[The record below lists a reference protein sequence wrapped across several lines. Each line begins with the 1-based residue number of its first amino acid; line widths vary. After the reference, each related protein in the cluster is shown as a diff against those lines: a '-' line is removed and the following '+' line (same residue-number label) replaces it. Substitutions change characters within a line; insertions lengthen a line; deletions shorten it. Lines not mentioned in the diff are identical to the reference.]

1 MTFFLPKKFKDTLY
15 VSVEKGSNNSSGA
28 NTTKHF
34 TSLLLHNFSV
44 LSVDL
49 GQFVV
54 INFLLNYKHSN
65 FTAKIGKRKKN
76 KVW

>member
-28 NTTKHF
+28 NTTEHF

-44 LSVDL
+44 ISVDL

-54 INFLLNYKHSN
+54 INFFLKLQALKAQQK
-65 FTAKIGKRKKN
+65 FGK
-76 KVW
+76 